1 MRTPVISLT
10 RSAALAAMS
19 LALAGGIAS
28 PAAAAV
34 PFVGRDVP
42 TTVTIAPGATGAVPW
57 TYQNT
62 GGHGSLP
69 PTGIQVVFTAP
80 GNTSFTPQ
88 TTVPSEYSEDG
99 TSWRNNNVGL
109 RNCVLGARNTTLTCE
124 GYGINGGLSG
134 WASSG
139 YFRFSPQI
147 TVAASA
153 PAGTT
158 LSAGKGT
165 FRYTNPNDGTEY
177 TISDGTLNVATSAVA
192 RKGMC
197 LDSPGRAN
205 LNDLRI
211 SRCRDHANQKFVIDG
226 GLIKVADTVGTARE
240 MCIDAGNFR
249 RNLDKVYIWQCL
261 ANPNQ
266 IWVIRDGSIVIKDT
280 LGTAREMCID
290 VGSTRKNNDKVFL
303 WQCDALNT
311 NQKFV
316 IQRGQ
321 IKVEDTL

>member
-1 MRTPVISLT
+1 MRTPVTSLT
-10 RSAALAAMS
+10 RPAAVAAMS
-19 LALAGGIAS
+19 LALAGSIAS

-62 GGHGSLP
+62 GGPGLLP

-80 GNTSFTPQ
+80 GNTSFAPQ
-88 TTVPSEYSEDG
+88 STVPSEYSEDG

-109 RNCVLGARNTTLTCE
+109 RNCVLGTGNTTLTCE
-124 GYGINGGLSG
+124 GYGINGGRSS
-134 WASSG
+134 WASSA

-147 TVAASA
+147 TAAASA

-158 LSAGKGT
+158 LPAGKGT
-165 FRYTNPNDGTEY
+165 FRYTTPDNGTEY
-177 TISDGTLNVATSAVA
+177 TISDGTLNVATSAVP

-205 LNDLRI
+205 LNNIRI
-211 SRCRDHANQKFVIDG
+211 WQCLDHANQKFVIDG

-240 MCIDAGNFR
+240 MCIDAGNTR
-249 RNLDKVYIWQCL
+249 KNLDNVYIWQCL

-266 IWVIRDGSIVIKDT
+266 IWVVRDGSIVIKDT
-280 LGTAREMCID
+280 LGTASEMCID
-290 VGSTRKNNDKVFL
+290 VGNTRNNNDNVFL
-303 WQCDALNT
+303 WQCGATNT